1 MNPPSL
7 EGTTMTPT
15 TPLYSFFRA
24 LTGRSCRAASHPD
37 AVPEAGLN
45 LPRRIDDPASAAR
58 VARDLLRSRREDV
71 TLVLYMDDRHRFV
84 GHAIVAVGWVQAARL
99 SAHPVLLGAQACRA
113 TGSVLVRYRRYGA
126 LGATEAEQASFR
138 SIAAACER
146 HGLVVLD
153 HLVVDATGGYNSTLQ
168 AGT

>member
-1 MNPPSL
+1 MA
-7 EGTTMTPT
+7 PT
-15 TPLYSFFRA
+15 TSLHSFFRA
-24 LTGRSCRAASHPD
+24 LTGRSCRMASHPD

-71 TLVLYMDDRHRFV
+71 ILVLYMDDRHRFV

-126 LGATEAEQASFR
+126 LSATGAEQASFR
-138 SIAAACER
+138 AIAAACAR
-146 HGLVVLD
+146 HGLAVVD
-153 HLVVDATGGYNSTLQ
+153 HLVVTTTGDFTSSWSVTRP
-168 AGT
+168 